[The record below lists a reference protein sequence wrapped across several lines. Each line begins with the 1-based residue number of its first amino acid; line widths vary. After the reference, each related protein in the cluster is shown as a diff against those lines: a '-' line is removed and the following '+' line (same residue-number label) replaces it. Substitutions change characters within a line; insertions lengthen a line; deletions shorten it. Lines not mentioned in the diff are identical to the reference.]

1 MHKYVL
7 TQNAKD
13 DLFRI
18 YSFGSEEFGEKA
30 ADLYFNSLFT
40 AFGTI
45 SEDPYIYQTVDH
57 ISAGYRR
64 YTHKS
69 DSIYYRINS
78 NIIEITAI
86 LGRQNYDTWL

>member
-1 MHKYVL
+1 MYKYVL

-18 YSFGSEEFGEKA
+18 YSFGREEFGEKA

-40 AFGTI
+40 AFEKI
-45 SEDPYIYQTVDH
+45 SEDPFLYQSVDH
-57 ISAGYRR
+57 IRAGYKR

-78 NIIEITAI
+78 NIIEISAL
-86 LGRQNYDTWL
+86 LGRQNYETWL